1 MNPITSSRSRTP
13 APLTAAPSIFDRVL
27 VGVDRTH
34 QGFDACR
41 QVARLA
47 EPGTVIEAATVSL
60 FPPAAAAALGV
71 DDLAES
77 LERNAGAAL
86 LAAQRILGP
95 QAELRHLDGLTVE
108 ALLKEAKR
116 AQATLLAIGAP
127 EHRRIEEIVLGGV
140 GGELLHQAPCS
151 MLLARPAP
159 DVPSFPRS
167 IVVGI
172 DGSDQAERAYQ
183 LAAKLATRFHST
195 LQGVVALGGKHVDVD
210 DVQQR
215 HPEVEAATPAP
226 VPALI
231 EAAACADLLIVGSR
245 GLHGLRALGSVSERV
260 AHDASCSVLVVRT
273 PPRSQER
280 RTS

>member
-1 MNPITSSRSRTP
+1 MNPTTYSP
-13 APLTAAPSIFDRVL
+13 ADTAALPAAPTIFVRVL

-47 EPGTVIEAATVSL
+47 EPETVFEAATVSL

-71 DDLAES
+71 NDLAES
-77 LERNAGAAL
+77 LERNAEAAL

-95 QAELRHLDGLTVE
+95 QAELRRLDGLTVE
-108 ALLKEAKR
+108 ALLTEVQR
-116 AQATLLAIGAP
+116 TQATLLAIGAP
-127 EHRRIEEIVLGGV
+127 EHPRIEEIVLGGV
-140 GGELLHQAPCS
+140 GGELLHQAACS
-151 MLLARPAP
+151 MLLARPVP
-159 DVPSFPRS
+159 DEPSFPRS

-183 LAAKLATRFHST
+183 LAAHLATRFHST
-195 LQGVVALGGKHVDVD
+195 LQCVVALGGKHVDGDV
-210 DVQQR
+210 VQQQ
-215 HPEVEAATPAP
+215 HPEAEAPTSAP
-226 VPALI
+226 VPALV
-231 EAAACADLLIVGSR
+231 EASACADLLIVGSR

-273 PPRSQER
+273 APRPQER
-280 RTS
+280 PC

>member
-1 MNPITSSRSRTP
+1 MNPTTHSRPDTP
-13 APLTAAPSIFDRVL
+13 APLAAPAIFDRVL
-27 VGVDRTH
+27 VGVDGRQ

-41 QVARLA
+41 QAKRLA
-47 EPGTVIEAATVSL
+47 EPETSIEAATVSL
-60 FPPAAAAALGV
+60 FPPAAAGAVGV
-71 DDLAES
+71 DDLADS
-77 LERNAGAAL
+77 LEQGAAL

-95 QAELRHLDGLTVE
+95 QAELRRLDGLTVE
-108 ALLKEAKR
+108 ALRKEVKR
-116 AQATLLAIGAP
+116 TQATLLAIGAP
-127 EHRRIEEIVLGGV
+127 TSPRIEEIVLGGV
-140 GGELLHQAPCS
+140 AGELLHQAACS
-151 MLLARPAP
+151 MLLARPVP

-183 LAAKLATRFHST
+183 LAANLATRYHST

-210 DVQQR
+210 VVQQQ

-226 VPALI
+226 VPALV

-260 AHDASCSVLVVRT
+260 AHAASCSVLVVRT
-273 PPRSQER
+273 APRPQEQPC
-280 RTS
+280 